1 MTIYTTLNKIK
12 QHNPCPDGWD
22 KLLKFL
28 NKTEADDELLN
39 LLTIL
44 ESNGAH
50 DCVWAFR
57 TTENCPVYRLIAA
70 DFAGSVLH
78 IFEEKYPD
86 DNRPRLAIQSARD
99 YANVLISE
107 EKLDAARA
115 AAWAAAMAA
124 DSDSARAAAS
134 DAAWAAAWDAA
145 WVAAR
150 CAARDSDRFAAWAA
164 AWAAELEKQRQ
175 IILKH
180 LS

>member
-28 NKTEADDELLN
+28 NKTEADDEPLN

-107 EKLDAARA
+107 EKLDAAWA
-115 AAWAAAMAA
+115 AAWA
-124 DSDSARAAAS
+124 
-134 DAAWAAAWDAA
+134 AA

-150 CAARDSDRFAAWAA
+150 CAARCAARDAARDSDRFAAWAA

>member
-107 EKLDAARA
+107 EKLDAA
-115 AAWAAAMAA
+115 
-124 DSDSARAAAS
+124 
-134 DAAWAAAWDAA
+134 WAAAWDAA

-150 CAARDSDRFAAWAA
+150 CAARDAARDSDRDSDRFAAWAA

>member
-12 QHNPCPDGWD
+12 QHNPCSDGWD

-28 NKTEADDELLN
+28 NKTEADDEPLN

-57 TTENCPVYRLIAA
+57 TTEDCPVYRLIAA

-107 EKLDAARA
+107 EKLDAA
-115 AAWAAAMAA
+115 
-124 DSDSARAAAS
+124 
-134 DAAWAAAWDAA
+134 WAAAWDAA
-145 WVAAR
+145 LVAAR
-150 CAARDSDRFAAWAA
+150 CAARDAARGAARAA

>member
-28 NKTEADDELLN
+28 NKTEADDEPLN

-57 TTENCPVYRLIAA
+57 TTEDCPVYRLIAA

-107 EKLDAARA
+107 EKLDAA
-115 AAWAAAMAA
+115 
-124 DSDSARAAAS
+124 
-134 DAAWAAAWDAA
+134 WAAAWDAA

-150 CAARDSDRFAAWAA
+150 CAARDAARGAARDSDRFAAWAA

-175 IILKH
+175 VILNH

>member
-28 NKTEADDELLN
+28 NKTEADDEPLN

-57 TTENCPVYRLIAA
+57 TTEDCPVYRLIAA

-86 DNRPRLAIQSARD
+86 DNRPRLAIQAARD

-107 EKLDAARA
+107 EKLDAA
-115 AAWAAAMAA
+115 
-124 DSDSARAAAS
+124 
-134 DAAWAAAWDAA
+134 WAAAWD
-145 WVAAR
+145 
-150 CAARDSDRFAAWAA
+150 AAWAA

-175 IILKH
+175 VILNH